1 MHAYERGSEKLC
13 EVMSSILNRNQKK
26 VKPEDVKAEE
36 SESVQS
42 GELALVKQKHSGM
55 LSLPTMPWNHDGASQ
70 FTINFN
76 FTGQ

>member
-1 MHAYERGSEKLC
+1 
-13 EVMSSILNRNQKK
+13 
-26 VKPEDVKAEE
+26 
-36 SESVQS
+36 VQS

-55 LSLPTMPWNHDGASQ
+55 LSLPTMPWNFDGAPQ